1 MCKANRNVVNSAPA
15 QSLHAIMLR
24 MWLQELDQNALSVL
38 LGTDMMV
45 SGDWLILALS
55 SMGGQKSWATVFRA
69 FAMRLIQKG
78 NLHTAAMCLLALDDK
93 QGAVEVYISHK
104 QYM

>member
-1 MCKANRNVVNSAPA
+1 MNSTPT